1 MAYIANDG
9 RSYESQAAAD
19 AANKRMAATGATP
32 VSTKATSNPIANVN
46 GAQTQLN
53 SGVNAGG
60 QALSAVQ
67 KANLEKQN
75 AQLNGT
81 MTQVQ
86 AAQAREQAT
95 ADALKK
101 STTINNYTSQDPNQ
115 IAAQQKINQQYNLDP
130 MTGFKGQAINM
141 QAGQTMA
148 RDFAREQA
156 MAKKLG
162 GLPETPEET
171 AKMLQAT
178 YSPDE
183 LQKLG
188 LSNYIQKALSPAST
202 GGAGISL
209 PSGVPGVGAQAGAGQ
224 YLSAQQLSDMGLT
237 SDKLKSLVA
246 AGNIT
251 QQQADQISK
260 TGLEMDK
267 AQQLLNSTPKPTNAT
282 IGVLEAALKAKSG
295 VGNQPLGESDL
306 FKQAGLNGYAVLAQ
320 NLAQHSRE
328 MDQKYQ
334 SYANLVGETSGAMAD
349 VWQKAL
355 DGYKAAQDSFN
366 KQAELLTKAKEKAD
380 DYQQSLELMNKQNQL
395 QKDTW
400 KWQQDYQAKLAK
412 NSPDFQFISETE
424 NQPAG
429 YFNKNTGEFTPLS
442 VGGDAYGPVNKSSYL
457 GSASSSNGASLFYD
471 NPVAHGTANANVVA
485 SNPNLIDIYENGFK
499 KAAGP
504 NGYGGQCFYELEKWV
519 SLNGKDFAVGNTAKD
534 KAATLSKMV
543 KQGNAFYKGQGQ
555 PQVGYTVMSNDD
567 PKYWHGWVIN
577 AITDD
582 GKLVASEFN
591 RAGSRVFSNNRIVD
605 PNDKSI
611 IGFIKTEPKSQ
622 YQVEKETGAQK
633 NIQKAAEGI
642 KNIMTGKKQGGF
654 LDLLQAGTGI
664 AKDILVDQGKK
675 SQARQADALIKA
687 QTQEGIKAGVLDQNG
702 QPFSPDRMAVRSG
715 AFTDTMLNQKYTD
728 LKKAVQKGY
737 EPPEALQAFQQD
749 MIYAQDKKKKLD
761 ADSKLQEK
769 YSQPMNENQGK
780 AIGFAVSAQ
789 QAEGFLPK
797 NGTDASLAKLN
808 DWTRNFRNDDVV
820 SDKLNEIKDP
830 VAKQIAQ
837 AEMQWIANVLRGE
850 SGASIAASEYK
861 NAGQTY
867 FPRPGDTAQMLQ
879 VKKQARDQK
888 VQNLLIQGGPQGA
901 KYWENLGYEIP
912 SAIAKQYGMSVDS
925 KDDSLGLFSGGTS
938 GRDSLGL
945 GI

>member
-366 KQAELLTKAKEKAD
+366 KQAELLTRAKEKAD
-380 DYQQSLELMNKQNQL
+380 DWDHALKQMEKQNELDIQKQETLYKL
-395 QKDTW
+395 QQKYDKD
-400 KWQQDYQAKLAK
+400 KYQ
-412 NSPDFQFISETE
+412 FQTVTNEDGSTSMY
-424 NQPAG
+424 A
-429 YFNKNTGEFTPLS
+429 FNPTTREVTSIK
-442 VGGDAYGPVNKSSYL
+442 
-457 GSASSSNGASLFYD
+457 
-471 NPVAHGTANANVVA
+471 
-485 SNPNLIDIYENGFK
+485 
-499 KAAGP
+499 GP
-504 NGYGGQCFYELEKWV
+504 NGEVVAGDGYDNTGANSDPGNYPTIGNNEYLLGDKIVDKSVYDAILGVGTTGDWCGVYGSKMSTGHK
-519 SLNGKDFAVGNTAKD
+519 VGNTWAEKKANMDVTAKD
-534 KAATLSKMV
+534 MALGKYQPKLGDKLLIPLGV
-543 KQGNAFYKGQGQ
+543 KTGKNPWGHVAFVTGYNPETGDIYVTESNKDGRQKDSYKGAKG
-555 PQVGYTVMSNDD
+555 VVTAG
-567 PKYWHGWVIN
+567 KYNIKDLSGGKYGG
-577 AITDD
+577 TDW
-582 GKLVASEFN
+582 GLVKGN
-591 RAGSRVFSNNRIVD
+591 L
-605 PNDKSI
+605 
-611 IGFIKTEPKSQ
+611 KSQ
-622 YQVEKETGAQK
+622 YAQK
-633 NIQKAAEGI
+633 ITDAMKSFERTQTAPNNNKGWMKVADAFKEMGI
-642 KNIMTGKKQGGF
+642 KKFSPFATSVLVGNTENYG
-654 LDLLQAGTGI
+654 LEDLSG
-664 AKDILVDQGKK
+664 VQGKSFSK
-675 SQARQADALIKA
+675 PQSSETPFVPKNGSEQMAWDIMQSMSGYKLADVPQKQRAGVAEALNKLKADALKSGDVVGYVKASGGGKALSDSAAQSFEKA
-687 QTQEGIKAGVLDQNG
+687 QNVLNQVGGLQETISKMDTGPIQGLFRNANPYDVDKTKLKAQLQAIVPNLARGIYGEVGVLTNADIDNYIQTLPNGFSTDDQKKALMDFTMKTIKDSITTKLKNSAMAGFDVSGYAPLLVTLNETQSTPVNQKAPSGDGVLD
-702 QPFSPDRMAVRSG
+702 M
-715 AFTDTMLNQKYTD
+715 
-728 LKKAVQKGY
+728 
-737 EPPEALQAFQQD
+737 
-749 MIYAQDKKKKLD
+749 
-761 ADSKLQEK
+761 
-769 YSQPMNENQGK
+769 
-780 AIGFAVSAQ
+780 
-789 QAEGFLPK
+789 
-797 NGTDASLAKLN
+797 TDAQLYSFYN
-808 DWTRNFRNDDVV
+808 
-820 SDKLNEIKDP
+820 S
-830 VAKQIAQ
+830 
-837 AEMQWIANVLRGE
+837 
-850 SGASIAASEYK
+850 
-861 NAGQTY
+861 
-867 FPRPGDTAQMLQ
+867 
-879 VKKQARDQK
+879 
-888 VQNLLIQGGPQGA
+888 
-901 KYWENLGYEIP
+901 
-912 SAIAKQYGMSVDS
+912 
-925 KDDSLGLFSGGTS
+925 
-938 GRDSLGL
+938 
-945 GI
+945 